1 MTDLIKIKICLEYR
15 SYIFKKYFFINNSFT
30 FVFHVIFIYFQL
42 HEVFSTRLTVELF
55 IHLYKLIQ
63 NNYWVYIIYINFFLI
78 FLYVSRWRHI
88 AWRSDIWIKR
98 VCTSFCTKRYKAHTT
113 FLKSFFNISPAWR
126 RFNICMSLYFVPLL
140 YKKVQGIYNFF
151 LNLFFNISPAWRRF
165 NICMKWVCT
174 FFVRTSTN

>member
-15 SYIFKKYFFINNSFT
+15 SYISSKSIFFINNSFT

-78 FLYVSRWRHI
+78 FLYVSRWRQHGL
-88 AWRSDIWIKR
+88 RSDI
-98 VCTSFCTKRYKAHTT
+98 
-113 FLKSFFNISPAWR
+113 
-126 RFNICMSLYFVPLL
+126 
-140 YKKVQGIYNFF
+140 
-151 LNLFFNISPAWRRF
+151 
-165 NICMKWVCT
+165 
-174 FFVRTSTN
+174 